1 VISKVFINSNFT
13 PEGTEES
20 KMKSCVEMDQK
31 GLTDFAF
38 AMVRTP
44 SVSGQEAQVAKVVAG
59 EMQKLSF
66 DEVFVDE
73 KNSVLGRIRG
83 SGKGKS
89 LMLNGHIDHAEVGTM
104 LDPYKPAII
113 DGRPLGYNGEVMR
126 GRGTTDMKGAVA
138 SMIYGAGMIRRSGVS
153 LSGDLWVIV
162 NSLEEPAR
170 GEGILHILNSRGI
183 RTDMAVCGE
192 PSDMEIKI
200 GQTGRMDFKVIAKGV
215 TCHSS
220 YPEKGKNAIYEMSRF
235 LQKFLEVYQ
244 TPDDKL
250 FGKLPF
256 AVIGISS
263 SPPPVT
269 PVVPDRCEI
278 IMNRRFLP
286 SENRHTVQKGIEGVF
301 ADIQRGD
308 PSFEAKAEYL
318 GEFPPFYIHP
328 SERVVTLLQKA
339 FSKIMGTSASVGVWR
354 FGTEAGY
361 LMQHGIPCVG
371 FGPGL
376 PGVAHTP
383 NEFVP
388 VDQLVNSARVYAEL
402 IRVLNEEES

>member
-1 VISKVFINSNFT
+1 M
-13 PEGTEES
+13 ES
-20 KMKSCVEMDQK
+20 RIEMDQK

-44 SVSGQEAQVAKVVAG
+44 SVSGQEAQVAKVIAS

-66 DEVFVDE
+66 DEVFIDE
-73 KNSVLGRIRG
+73 KNSVMGRIIG
-83 SGKGKS
+83 SGKGKT

-104 LDPYKPAII
+104 SDPYKPVII
-113 DGRPLGYNGEVMR
+113 DGRPLGYNGQVIR

-138 SMIYGAGMIRRSGVS
+138 SMVYAAGMIRRSG
-153 LSGDLWVIV
+153 LSIKGDLWVIA

-170 GEGILHILNSRGI
+170 GEGILHILERRGI

-220 YPEKGKNAIYEMSRF
+220 YPEKGKNAIYEMSKF
-235 LQKFLEVYQ
+235 LQKFLDVYQ
-244 TPDDKL
+244 TPNDKL

-278 IMNRRFLP
+278 IVNRRFLP

-301 ADIQRGD
+301 ADIQKGD

-318 GEFPPFYIHP
+318 GEFPPFYIDP
-328 SERVVTLLQKA
+328 AEKVVTLLQKS
-339 FSKIMGTSASVGVWR
+339 FSAVMGTSAPVGVWR

-388 VDQLVNSARVYAEL
+388 VDQLVNSARVYSEL